1 MAVAPMSLPDD
12 LPGHLQALSTT
23 DLNTF
28 EAALSDE
35 ARTLVDAGE
44 SADPS
49 RLTAI
54 DAAFAAVDADRERR
68 AGLEASSARLAA
80 RIAPPA
86 APLETS
92 PAVAEVET
100 VTASAPALRPQGG
113 AQVEDI
119 RAPRKLNYSLSEA
132 QRNVPSTPGGRDEA
146 VILASADIPG
156 VPTGGQVN
164 GMMGLVAAVQGRAR
178 TLGDGQQAFVA
189 QVQKKFKHTL
199 GLDPSPEEIAEV
211 LKDVTDVESLVA
223 AGGWC
228 APSTVS
234 YDLFNIAAAPGAG
247 TLDLPRVG
255 ITRGGLRYPVSPS
268 YANVIDG
275 FAAIPTGNGLPLW
288 SWTETQD
295 LAAVTGT
302 AQSGTKTCGRIPCVA
317 YLEQRLACDG
327 ICLTAGNLMAEAF
340 PENVANYVD
349 LLMKAHAH
357 KMNTKR
363 ISQIV
368 GLSVTSASATGTGF
382 TRGDEGVVAPVMGA
396 VALAAVDYRA
406 RYAMDMN
413 AVLEVILPVWI
424 RAMMLSDLIRRT
436 GVDMLDVAES
446 RLLRMFDA
454 RGVRV
459 QWVDDWQIRASTY
472 PGQSTALTG
481 WPTTVSFMI
490 YAPGTFV
497 LGEGLQLDLGVMR
510 DSTLN
515 ATNDYTAM
523 WTEECWLIAQLGHE
537 SRIYTVGV
545 CADGTTGAA
554 NIDSC
559 GV

>member
-1 MAVAPMSLPDD
+1 MADAPMSLPDD

-23 DLNTF
+23 DLQAF
-28 EAALSDE
+28 EASLAEE
-35 ARTLVDAGE
+35 ARALVDAGDA
-44 SADPS
+44 ADPN
-49 RLTAI
+49 RLTAV

-86 APLETS
+86 
-92 PAVAEVET
+92 VET
-100 VTASAPALRPQGG
+100 PVVEAETVVVAAARPQGG

-132 QRNVPSTPGGRDEA
+132 QRRVPSTPESDDSA

-156 VPTGGQVN
+156 VPTGGRVN

-189 QVQKKFKHTL
+189 QIQKQFKHTL
-199 GLDPSPEEIAEV
+199 GLDPAPEEIAEV

-234 YDLFNIAAAPGAG
+234 YDLFNIAAGPGAG

-275 FAAIPTGNGLPLW
+275 FAEIPTGNGLPLW

-295 LAAVTGT
+295 VAAVTGT
-302 AQSGTKTCGRIPCVA
+302 AQSGTKTCGRIPCVS
-317 YLEQRLACDG
+317 YLDSRLACDG
-327 ICLTAGNLMAEAF
+327 VCLTAGNLMAEAF
-340 PENVANYVD
+340 PENVANYLD
-349 LLMKAHAH
+349 LLMKANAH

-368 GLSVTSASATGTGF
+368 ALSVTSASATGTGF
-382 TRGDEGVVAPVMGA
+382 TTGGQGVVAPVMGA
-396 VALAAVDYRA
+396 VSLAAVDYRA

-459 QWVDDWQIRASTY
+459 QWVDDWQIRANGY
-472 PGQSTALTG
+472 PGASTAVTA
-481 WPTTVSFMI
+481 WPTTVQFMI

-497 LGEGLQLDLGVMR
+497 LGEGLQLDLGVIR

-515 ATNDYTAM
+515 ATNDFTAM

-537 SRIYTVGV
+537 SRLYSVAI

-554 NIDSC
+554 NLDSC
-559 GV
+559 GI